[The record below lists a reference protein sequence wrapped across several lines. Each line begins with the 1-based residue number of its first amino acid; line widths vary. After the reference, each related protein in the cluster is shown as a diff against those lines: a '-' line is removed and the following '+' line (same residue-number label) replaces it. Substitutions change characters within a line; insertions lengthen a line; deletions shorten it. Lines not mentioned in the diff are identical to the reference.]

1 MHMAEAGS
9 KRRKQQLMLAAGL
22 SILLLIGWLVAGRQE
37 TVREIKTVQVR
48 ILPDTG
54 LYFVT
59 REEVLEMVGGGPEGV
74 AGRRVAS
81 VRPEMLETQLKALPF
96 VKTCDVY
103 ADLSGNLKI
112 TLEQKRPLMRIIS
125 RSGESYYLAEGGEKL
140 PFSKQ
145 FTAHV
150 PVGNGNIAE
159 NLADSTHAK
168 TPVLQSLVEL
178 ATFMDRQAFWSAQIE
193 QVYVDNYSELLL
205 IPRVGNHSIVLGNT
219 DRLPEKMEKLGLFY
233 TKALS
238 KLGWDLYERIDLRYE
253 RQVIGVK
260 KSTFN
265 NEAET
270 GAETA
275 TAQ

>member
-1 MHMAEAGS
+1 MAETGS
-9 KRRKQQLMLAAGL
+9 KRRKQQLLLAAGL
-22 SILLLIGWLVAGRQE
+22 GLLLLVGWILAGRQE
-37 TVREIKTVQVR
+37 TVREIKSVQVR

-59 REEVLEMVGGGPEGV
+59 RAEVMEMVGGGPEGV

-96 VKTCDVY
+96 VKSCDVY

-112 TLEQKRPLMRIIS
+112 TIHQKEPYLRIIN

-145 FTAHV
+145 YTAHV
-150 PVGNGNIAE
+150 PVASGNIAE
-159 NLADSTHAK
+159 NFADSTHTQ
-168 TPVLQSLVEL
+168 TPLLQSLYTL
-178 ATFMDRQAFWSAQIE
+178 GAYLHAQPFWSAQIE

-238 KLGWDLYERIDLRYE
+238 KLGWDIYERIDLRYE
-253 RQVIGVK
+253 KQVIGVK

-265 NEAET
+265 NEAASAA
-270 GAETA
+270 GTA

>member
-1 MHMAEAGS
+1 MAEAGS
-9 KRRKQQLMLAAGL
+9 KRRKYQWITAGVLA
-22 SILLLIGWLVAGRQE
+22 LLVLIGWLAAGRQE
-37 TVREIKTVQVR
+37 TARDISSVQVR

-54 LYFVT
+54 LYFIS
-59 REEVLEMVGGGPEGV
+59 REEVMEMVGGGPEGV

-81 VRPEMLETQLKALPF
+81 VRPEMLESQLKAHPF

-112 TLEQKRPLMRIIS
+112 TIEQKKPLMRIIN

-145 FTAHV
+145 YTAHV
-150 PVGNGNIAE
+150 PVASGNIAE
-159 NLADSTHAK
+159 NQGDSAYPR
-168 TPVLQSLVEL
+168 TPVLQSLYTL
-178 ATFMDRQAFWSAQIE
+178 AAFMAQQPFWSAQIE

-205 IPRVGNHSIVLGNT
+205 IPRVGNHTIVLGNT

-260 KSTFN
+260 NSTAN
-265 NEAET
+265 NAATNEA
-270 GAETA
+270 ATA

>member
-1 MHMAEAGS
+1 MAEAGS
-9 KRRKQQLMLAAGL
+9 KRRKHQWITAGVLA
-22 SILLLIGWLVAGRQE
+22 LLILIGWLLAGRRE
-37 TVREIKTVQVR
+37 TVREIQSVQVR

-59 REEVLEMVGGGPEGV
+59 REEVMEMVGGGPEGV

-103 ADLSGNLKI
+103 ADLGGHLKI
-112 TLEQKRPLMRIIS
+112 TIEQKKPLLRVIN

-140 PFSKQ
+140 PYSKQ

-150 PVGNGNIAE
+150 PVVNGNIVE
-159 NLADSTHAK
+159 QLGDSTHVK
-168 TPVLQSLVEL
+168 TPVAASLYTL
-178 ATFMDRQAFWSAQIE
+178 AVFLDKNPFWSAQIE
-193 QVYVDNYSELLL
+193 QIYVDNYSELLL

-238 KLGWDLYERIDLRYE
+238 KLGWDLYERIDLRYD

-260 KSTFN
+260 KILTT
-265 NEAET
+265 NEA
-270 GAETA
+270 GAEAA
-275 TAQ
+275 TANAQ

>member
-1 MHMAEAGS
+1 MAEKIT
-9 KRRKQQLMLAAGL
+9 KRRKQQLILAAGL
-22 SILLLIGWLVAGRQE
+22 SVLLLVGWVLAGRQE
-37 TVREIKTVQVR
+37 TVREIQSVQVR

-59 REEVLEMVGGGPEGV
+59 RAEVMEMIGGGPEGV
-74 AGRRVAS
+74 TGRKVAS
-81 VRPEMLETQLKALPF
+81 VRPEMLETQLKAHPF
-96 VKTCDVY
+96 VKDCDVY
-103 ADLSGNLKI
+103 ADLSGHLKI
-112 TLEQKRPLMRIIS
+112 TLEQKRPLIRIIT

-140 PFSKQ
+140 PISKQ
-145 FTAHV
+145 YTAHV
-150 PVGNGNIAE
+150 PVANGNIAE
-159 NLADSTHAK
+159 NRADSTHAK
-168 TPVLQSLVEL
+168 TAVVQSLYKL
-178 ATFMDRQAFWSAQIE
+178 ASFIDQLPFWSVQIE

-260 KSTFN
+260 KSTLN
-265 NEAET
+265 TTAEIT
-270 GAETA
+270 AETA
-275 TAQ
+275 IAQ

>member
-1 MHMAEAGS
+1 MAEAGS
-9 KRRKQQLMLAAGL
+9 RRRKQQLLLAAGL
-22 SILLLIGWLVAGRQE
+22 GLVLLVGWILAGRQE
-37 TVREIKTVQVR
+37 TVREIKSVQVR

-59 REEVLEMVGGGPEGV
+59 RAEVMEMVGGGPEGV
-74 AGRRVAS
+74 AGRRVAA

-96 VKTCDVY
+96 VKSCDVY

-112 TLEQKRPLMRIIS
+112 TIQQKEPLMRIIN

-145 FTAHV
+145 YTAHV
-150 PVGNGNIAE
+150 PVATGNIAE
-159 NLADSTHAK
+159 NFNDSTHAR
-168 TPVLQSLVEL
+168 TPLLQSLFTL
-178 ATFMDRQAFWSAQIE
+178 AAYLHDQPFWSAQIE

-238 KLGWDLYERIDLRYE
+238 KLGWDIYERIDLRYE

-260 KSTFN
+260 KITSS

-270 GAETA
+270 SAGTA